1 MLGATDLC
9 ATLGARSVPVSPPN
23 DSRCLRPDLYYA
35 IIHRA
40 FGTKEGPVLRWLL
53 SVLQR
58 MLNLD
63 TLKRAVDKD
72 PAQSR
77 ERLFECKVYYED
89 TDCMAVV
96 YHANYLKYLE
106 RARTEY
112 LADRLAGVVEYHN
125 QGYSFMVH
133 KIEMV
138 FHAPAKLG
146 DELVVRTWIES
157 TTRFRIV
164 VKQIIIKKGEP
175 KDYLVTATIT
185 LVAVGDDG
193 QLRQV
198 PGEFHDL

>member
-1 MLGATDLC
+1 
-9 ATLGARSVPVSPPN
+9 
-23 DSRCLRPDLYYA
+23 
-35 IIHRA
+35 
-40 FGTKEGPVLRWLL
+40 
-53 SVLQR
+53 

-63 TLKRAVDKD
+63 TLQRGDDKNLG
-72 PAQSR
+72 QSR

-138 FHAPAKLG
+138 FHSPAKLG
-146 DELVVRTWIES
+146 DLLVVRTWIES